1 MLKKRYWKFLLVALP
16 LAALFGCVQ
25 DGKVDQGRVVAF
37 DADKRLVTII
47 RDVKM
52 DPIHPQYTHLPPLVY
67 ELPADPAETGPLP
80 RAGRRLKLDADNNQI
95 VLFDAATQNFKRVDF
110 TPVEKIM
117 NVTPDDGR
125 VKGKKFPIIDRG
137 AKKTITIYSSRQ
149 RILETIQV
157 GEEYLGLPD
166 STWEAG
172 DEVRIYYKQE
182 GKSLRFMNLTQTDLF
197 KGK

>member
-1 MLKKRYWKFLLVALP
+1 MLKKRYWKFLLVTLP
-16 LAALFGCVQ
+16 LAALFGCVE

-37 DADKRLVTII
+37 DAQKRLVTII

-52 DPIHPQYTHLPPLVY
+52 DPINPQYTHLPPLVY
-67 ELPADPAETGPLP
+67 TLPEDPAETGPLP

-117 NVTPDDGR
+117 NVSPDDAR

-137 AKKTITIYSSRQ
+137 NKKTITIYSTRQ
-149 RILETIQV
+149 RILETVQV

>member
-1 MLKKRYWKFLLVALP
+1 MLKKRYWTFLIVALP
-16 LAALFGCVQ
+16 LAALLGCVQ

-67 ELPADPAETGPLP
+67 SLPEDPAETGPLP
-80 RAGRRLKLDADNNQI
+80 KAGRRLKLDADNNQI
-95 VLFDAATQNFKRVDF
+95 VLFEPATQNFKRVDF

-117 NVTPDDGR
+117 NVNPDDAR
-125 VKGKKFPIIDRG
+125 VKGKKFPIIDRD
-137 AKKTITIYSSRQ
+137 KKTITIYSSRQ
-149 RILETIQV
+149 RIYETV
-157 GEEYLGLPD
+157 KVADEYLALPEA
-166 STWEAG
+166 TWDAG
-172 DEVRIYYKQE
+172 DEVRIYYKQD

>member
-1 MLKKRYWKFLLVALP
+1 MLKKRYRKFLLVALP
-16 LAALFGCVQ
+16 LAALFGCVE

-37 DADKRLVTII
+37 DAEKRLVTII

-52 DPIHPQYTHLPPLVY
+52 DTVNPQYTHLPPLVY
-67 ELPADPAETGPLP
+67 ELPADPVETGPLP
-80 RAGRRLKLDADNNQI
+80 RAGRRLKLDADNNQL

-110 TPVEKIM
+110 TPVEKILR
-117 NVTPDDGR
+117 VSPDDAR

-137 AKKTITIYSSRQ
+137 EKKTITIYSTRQ
-149 RILETIQV
+149 RILETVQV

-182 GKSLRFMNLTQTDLF
+182 GKALRFMNITQTDLF
-197 KGK
+197 KK

>member
-16 LAALFGCVQ
+16 LAALFGCVE

-37 DADKRLVTII
+37 DAEKRLVTII

-52 DPIHPQYTHLPPLVY
+52 DAVSPQYTHLPPLVY

-80 RAGRRLKLDADNNQI
+80 RVGRRLKLDAEKNQI
-95 VLFDAATQNFKRVDF
+95 VLFDPATQNFKRVDF

-117 NVTPDDGR
+117 NVSPNDTR

-172 DEVRIYYKQE
+172 DEVRIYYKQG
-182 GKSLRFMNLTQTDLF
+182 GKALRFMNITQTDLS
-197 KGK
+197 KK

>member
-52 DPIHPQYTHLPPLVY
+52 DPIHPQYSHLPPIVY

-80 RAGRRLKLDADNNQI
+80 KAGRRLKLDADNNQI
-95 VLFDAATQNFKRVDF
+95 VLFDPATQNFKRVDF
-110 TPVEKIM
+110 TPIEKIM
-117 NVTPDDGR
+117 NVTPDDAR
-125 VKGKKFPIIDRG
+125 VKGKKFPIIDRD
-137 AKKTITIYSSRQ
+137 KKTMTIYSSRQ
-149 RILETIQV
+149 RIYETV
-157 GEEYLGLPD
+157 KVADEYLALPE

-172 DEVRIYYKQE
+172 DEVRIYYKQD

>member
-16 LAALFGCVQ
+16 LAALFGCAE

-37 DADKRLVTII
+37 DAEKRLVTII

-52 DPIHPQYTHLPPLVY
+52 DTLNPEYTHLPPLVY

-80 RAGRRLKLDADNNQI
+80 RVGMRLKLDVEKNQI

-117 NVTPDDGR
+117 NVSPDDAR

-137 AKKTITIYSSRQ
+137 EKKNITIYSTRQ
-149 RILETIQV
+149 RVLETVQV

-172 DEVRIYYKQE
+172 DEVRIYYKE
-182 GKSLRFMNLTQTDLF
+182 DGKSLRFMNITQTDLF
-197 KGK
+197 KK